1 MRIRT
6 LFHAAVCLL
15 TPLLILA
22 CSVMFSGGNLTRWAM
37 AHRDIPLL
45 WLIDFCALYT
55 FILLTSAITSW
66 DRAKR
71 RETELVSLRQEHLSQ
86 LEAVV
91 AQASDFDRE
100 NTALQDKISSL
111 EESRA
116 LSVQDHDRE
125 ARELA
130 EQVFRAIQG
139 QMEAQGRQL
148 EAVNLAL
155 QHHRAE
161 ISQLRQGLKGVQ
173 QYAVARTES
182 EITPAEYEA
191 IFAPPTEEPVQPEES
206 FALAAVPRYTPESNG
221 QGHAP
226 LLAKVPP
233 QAVAD
238 THFGPDL

>member
-6 LFHAAVCLL
+6 LIHAAVCLL

-22 CSVMFSGGNLTRWAM
+22 CSVMFTGGSLTRWTM

-55 FILLTSAITSW
+55 FILLASAITSW

-100 NTALQDKISSL
+100 NAELQDKISSL

-173 QYAVARTES
+173 QYAVTRS
-182 EITPAEYEA
+182 EVQITPDEYEA
-191 IFAPPTEEPVQPEES
+191 IFAPETADKTERDDT
-206 FALAAVPRYTPESNG
+206 FALAAVPRYEPGSNG
-221 QGHAP
+221 QAHTP

-233 QAVAD
+233 QAVAES
-238 THFGPDL
+238 HFGPEL